1 MAAFPN
7 NPTNGQQATVNGITY
22 TYTVPPGVWAVTT
35 TAPSGNATV
44 SQLNATTIVASGNIA
59 GSNVIAT
66 TRAGI
71 GTATPVA
78 GYPLTAFDSIN
89 GGIVI
94 QNSTNFTGIAQNGG
108 DVYFDIGR
116 GGSAGTLF
124 FRNSS
129 VLTEQMRLNSAG
141 NLGVGTN
148 PTVSIDAGSRT
159 DAIRIPNGTT
169 AQRPVAPANGM
180 IRYNT
185 TNNWTEE
192 YRNGV
197 WIPLSSVYS
206 ATGGT
211 ITTYSSGGTNYQVHT
226 FTTSGT
232 FTVASGTNTVEYLI
246 VAGGGGGGS
255 GDGGGGMGGGGAGG
269 VLSGNVFTSTGTYSI
284 VVGGGGNPGIYAS
297 GGVTNG
303 GNSSAFSLTAIG
315 GGAGNSSFSA
325 GTGAG
330 SNGGSGGGGSGNAGN
345 PGGNGGNGT
354 AGQGTAGGAG
364 GNSSSGAGYKG
375 GGGGG
380 ATQAGE
386 SVASANARG
395 ATLGCNGGN
404 GVSNSIR
411 TGSPQN
417 YAGGG
422 GAGVIWSGWA
432 VAMTGG
438 TGGTGGGGNGGSHTT
453 TPGSSTVGT
462 PGTANT
468 GGGGGGGAYQV
479 NGGAGGSGIVII
491 RYVI

>member
-44 SQLNATTIVASGNIA
+44 SQLNAVTVVASSTVSSAVINSTGTMSATGNIT
-59 GSNVIAT
+59 GGNVIAT

-71 GTATPVA
+71 GTATPVS

-148 PTVSIDAGSRT
+148 PVVSIDAGSRT
-159 DAIRIPNGTT
+159 DAIRIPVGTT
-169 AQRPVAPANGM
+169 AQRPGSPTNGM

-185 TNNWTEE
+185 SVG
-192 YRNGV
+192 GV
-197 WIPLSSVYS
+197 EFYTS
-206 ATGGT
+206 ATGQWASLSPFVASGGT
-211 ITTYSSGGTNYQVHT
+211 VTTYSSGGVTYQVHT

-232 FTVASGTNTVEYLI
+232 FTVVTGSKNVDYLI
-246 VAGGGGGGS
+246 VAGGGGGG
-255 GDGGGGMGGGGAGG
+255 GRPFHGGGGGAGG
-269 VLSGNVFTSTGTYSI
+269 VLTGTVTLSVSTNSI
-284 VVGGGGNPGIYAS
+284 VIGAGGTGYNTASDTANNGQNTTALGFTAIAGGGGGGTAS
-297 GGVTNG
+297 GNDGP
-303 GNSSAFSLTAIG
+303 GNA
-315 GGAGNSSFSA
+315 
-325 GTGAG
+325 
-330 SNGGSGGGGSGNAGN
+330 GGSGGGASVRNASGGA
-345 PGGNGGNGT
+345 GT
-354 AGQGTAGGAG
+354 AGQGNAGGPGQLAPETPNYGAGGGGGAGGAG
-364 GNSSSGAGYKG
+364 GAG
-375 GGGGG
+375 
-380 ATQAGE
+380 TQ
-386 SVASANARG
+386 
-395 ATLGCNGGN
+395 TTGGN
-404 GVSNSIR
+404 GGAGISNSLQ
-411 TGSPQN
+411 TGSGQF

-422 GAGVIWSGWA
+422 GGSVYAASTSGAGGSGI
-432 VAMTGG
+432 GG
-438 TGGTGGGGNGGSHTT
+438 AGAYGPGGGNG
-453 TPGSSTVGT
+453 V
-462 PGTANT
+462 ANT
-468 GGGGGGGAYQV
+468 GSGGGGRDSRGGE
-479 NGGAGGSGIVII
+479 NKGSGNGGSGIVII